1 MIEITP
7 YTTNPDKKLDGKK
20 ASRGARATGEA
31 SFDQVLSRTTERE
44 SERGIDSLM
53 NDLRDQERR
62 FLDAQSLFELQK
74 YKQLL
79 QKLLRLIMDES
90 FKTEIIPRGRRN
102 RADFLIV
109 NRINEKVDELSR
121 SLASSDNK
129 AFALM
134 KTLEEIRG
142 LLCDLVH

>member
-1 MIEITP
+1 M
-7 YTTNPDKKLDGKK
+7 
-20 ASRGARATGEA
+20 
-31 SFDQVLSRTTERE
+31 
-44 SERGIDSLM
+44 
-53 NDLRDQERR
+53 
-62 FLDAQSLFELQK
+62 
-74 YKQLL
+74 
-79 QKLLRLIMDES
+79 
-90 FKTEIIPRGRRN
+90 
-102 RADFLIV
+102 IV

>member
-20 ASRGARATGEA
+20 TARGARAAGES
-31 SFDQVLSRTTERE
+31 SFDQVLSQTSERE
-44 SERGIDSLM
+44 SERGIESLM

-90 FKTEIIPRGRRN
+90 FKTEMIQRKRRDK
-102 RADFLIV
+102 ADFQIV
-109 NRINEKVDELSR
+109 NRINEKVDDLAR